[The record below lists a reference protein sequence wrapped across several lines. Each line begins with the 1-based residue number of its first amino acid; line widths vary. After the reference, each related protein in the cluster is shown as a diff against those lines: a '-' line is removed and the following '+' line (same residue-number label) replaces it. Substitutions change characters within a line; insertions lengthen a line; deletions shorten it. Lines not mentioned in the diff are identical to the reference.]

1 MSEGQSPLDGLLDRV
16 PSLAGH
22 PRTAEELPGGLTNR
36 NYKVT
41 TPDGVFVARVWSA
54 GSELLAIDRGSEYRN
69 SVIAADAGVGA
80 PVIEYRPDDGVL
92 VIGYIQ
98 GRTLTNA
105 GVALPANI
113 ARIARSC
120 RRLHSGGRFG
130 NDFDMFDI
138 QRRYASVVRDRGLR
152 VPRGYHDLM
161 PQFDTEAFPVT
172 AQQLAAGRAHVPCNN
187 DLLVQFIDDGERIW
201 LIDYEYSGNNDPC
214 FELGNVAAECH
225 LSPTR
230 WPSWSPA
237 TTVPLRNKIARARLL
252 GLAGKYGWTLWGAIQ
267 SAASPLDFDF
277 WSWAMERFD
286 GAAEG
291 LTDAGF
297 PPCSTRRPGMTD
309 SLPRPGP
316 RPAGPGPGRGRR
328 RRRDRRQRRLPSGT
342 WVDRPA
348 PAGAGTLSCG
358 TTRHAAIWSGSC
370 GPPRAAPGWCSTPP
384 SSTRGWRRRPASRP
398 GSAGAAA

>member
-1 MSEGQSPLDGLLDRV
+1 MSEGQSPLDGLLDWV

-80 PVIEYRPDDGVL
+80 PVIEYRPGDGVL

-105 GVALPANI
+105 DVALPANI
-113 ARIARSC
+113 ARIARAC

-138 QRRYASVVRDRGLR
+138 QRRYAAVVRDRGFR

-161 PQFDTEAFPVT
+161 PQFQAIKQ
-172 AQQLAAGRAHVPCNN
+172 ALAVRDEGTVPCNN
-187 DLLVQFIDDGERIW
+187 DLLAGNFIDDGERIW

-214 FELGNVAAECH
+214 FELGNIAAECR
-225 LSPTR
+225 LSPAALAALVTSYYGR
-230 WPSWSPA
+230 
-237 TTVPLRNKIARARLL
+237 PLRNKIARARLL

-291 LTDAGF
+291 LTAAGF
-297 PPCSTRRPGMTD
+297 PALLDEATRD
-309 SLPRPGP
+309 
-316 RPAGPGPGRGRR
+316 
-328 RRRDRRQRRLPSGT
+328 D
-342 WVDRPA
+342 
-348 PAGAGTLSCG
+348 
-358 TTRHAAIWSGSC
+358 
-370 GPPRAAPGWCSTPP
+370 
-384 SSTRGWRRRPASRP
+384 
-398 GSAGAAA
+398 